1 MKFLKKIL
9 LALLIVFIAIQ
20 FIQPARNS
28 GAQLSPANI
37 TKQFNVSPNVE
48 SVLKIACYDCHS
60 NNTRYPW
67 YANIQPMGWLLADH
81 IKEGKAELN
90 FDEFGSYSK
99 RRQLSK
105 LKSIAGSVKDG
116 SMPIE
121 SYTWMHTDAKLSAD
135 EKALIIDWATGTRD
149 SIDAKNGMHE

>member
-1 MKFLKKIL
+1 MKLRKRIL
-9 LALLIVFIAIQ
+9 LALLIVFVAIQ
-20 FIQPARNS
+20 FMQPARNANQQVIAS
-28 GAQLSPANI
+28 GV
-37 TKQFNVSPNVE
+37 TKQFNVPSNVQG
-48 SVLKIACYDCHS
+48 LLRTACSDCHS

-81 IKEGKAELN
+81 IKEGKAALN

-116 SMPIE
+116 SMPIT
-121 SYTWMHTDAKLSAD
+121 SYTWMHPNAKLSA
-135 EKALIIDWATGTRD
+135 ENKALIIDWATRTRD
-149 SIDAKNGMHE
+149 SLQTKN